1 VPEEKHPGG
10 LNEPSGVSRR
20 GLLAGAGALLAGA
33 GLAGCQN
40 TTTPV
45 AVAGA
50 GGGGKGILGDPT
62 AGGPVD
68 ASGIPLARR
77 DYPVTLPRF
86 HDPIRPGKPETGGE
100 LQIYNYSDYLNPAV
114 LKQFGKENN
123 VSVRV
128 TTFDTLDEAFTKLST
143 GRLKFD
149 IVFSS
154 PDHLSQLVGRRLIQP
169 LNFDLIPNLS
179 KNAWPELHS
188 PFYDVGPRYSVPYT
202 VYTTG
207 IGWRN
212 DKLGDF
218 DPSQLDNPWSAFW
231 QAKQFKGRV
240 GILDDSREAIG
251 MALMYRSVSDL
262 NTEIPELI
270 ARASND
276 LQQLN
281 SDVRVKVTISD
292 YETLPAGR
300 MWLHQSWSGDLISA
314 VISYLPTGTPPTV
327 LSYWYQ
333 KAGGPVFN
341 DCITVGVDAEK
352 PILAHKFLNYL
363 LDPQVAY
370 TNFVGYVGYQPP
382 LNAIDAQS
390 LFDKGVLP
398 KSLAST
404 VVTHEDYANGNAYL
418 TLSAAGQRLWD
429 NNWAAFRNG

>member
-1 VPEEKHPGG
+1 VRRSTRRGFLGG
-10 LNEPSGVSRR
+10 LAATG
-20 GLLAGAGALLAGA
+20 AGA

-45 AVAGA
+45 SVV
-50 GGGGKGILGDPT
+50 GGHGGKGLLGDPS

-77 DYPVTLPRF
+77 DYPVTMPRF
-86 HDPIRPGKPETGGE
+86 TDPVRSGAKPERGGE
-100 LQIYNYSDYLNPAV
+100 LRIYNYADYLNPAV
-114 LKQFGKENN
+114 LKAFGKREG

-143 GRLKFD
+143 GRLEFD
-149 IVFSS
+149 VIFSS
-154 PDHLSQLVGRRLIQP
+154 PDHLSQLVGRRLVQP
-169 LNFDLIPNLS
+169 LNFDLIPNLV

-188 PFYDVGPRYSVPYT
+188 PFYDVGPRYTVPYT

-212 DKLGDF
+212 DQVGSF
-218 DPSQLDNPWSAFW
+218 DPAQLGWESLWKATQLN
-231 QAKQFKGRV
+231 GRV
-240 GILDDSREAIG
+240 GMLDDSREGLG
-251 MALMYRSVSDL
+251 MALMRRGVSNL
-262 NTEIPELI
+262 NTEVPEQL
-270 ARASND
+270 AQATQD
-276 LQQLN
+276 LQELN
-281 SDVRVKVTISD
+281 SLVRVKVDINE
-292 YETLPAGR
+292 YESLPAGR
-300 MWLHQSWSGDLISA
+300 VLLHQSWSGDLISA
-314 VISYLPTGTPPTV
+314 VISYLPKGTKPDV

-341 DCITVGVDAEK
+341 DCICVGAQAAK
-352 PILAHKFLNYL
+352 PVIAHRFLDYL

-382 LNAIDAQS
+382 LNAINAQQ

-398 KSLAST
+398 KGLANT

-418 TLSAAGQRLWD
+418 TLSASGQRLWD
-429 NNWAAFRNG
+429 NAWAAFRNG